1 MSALAGLRL
10 AVGTLTTFPV
20 GEVGVVDRR
29 TAAWAMT
36 LAPVAVLPVT
46 VPAVLIMVIGQWL
59 QAPGLLIGLL
69 IIGWLALGTRAMH
82 LDGLADTV
90 DGLGA
95 SLRPER
101 VQQVMKSGDVGPMGV
116 VALVIAL
123 GLQAVGLAEVAA
135 KPYAPVVVLILIC
148 ASRAA
153 LAISCLA
160 GIPVASWSTLGQMV
174 VGTVTWPRATAVVL
188 LTAAALTGAALLGQ
202 IPWWWAMI
210 CTAFVVAL
218 PLTLAR
224 TAARRLGGTSGDVLG
239 AGVELTL
246 TALLV
251 LWAVS

>member
-10 AVGTLTTFPV
+10 AVGTLTTLPV
-20 GEVGVVDRR
+20 GDVGVVDRR
-29 TAAWAMT
+29 RAAWAMT
-36 LAPVAVLPVT
+36 LAPLAVLPLA
-46 VPAVLIMVIGQWL
+46 VPAAVIMILGQWL
-59 QAPGLLIGLL
+59 QAPGLLLGLL

-116 VALVIAL
+116 VSLVIAL

-148 ASRAA
+148 ASRAS
-153 LAISCLA
+153 LAISCLT
-160 GIPVASWSTLGQMV
+160 GIPVASWSTLGRMV
-174 VGTVTWPRATAVVL
+174 VGTVSWPRAAMTILV
-188 LTAAALTGAALLGQ
+188 TAAALTGTVLLSQ
-202 IPWWWAMI
+202 IPWWWALI
-210 CTAFVVAL
+210 STVLVVAT
-218 PLTLAR
+218 PLILAR
-224 TAARRLGGTSGDVLG
+224 TAARRLGGMSGDVLG

-246 TALLV
+246 TTLLV
-251 LWAVS
+251 IWALS